1 MIGCFREQSERTT
14 AVKRMTQPLARSLAL
29 GLLALAAAE
38 VALSSSA
45 AAADETWRGVVR
57 ALHQPTLSSELAA
70 MVARVHVR
78 EGQRFTKGETLLEF
92 DCRRQRHE
100 LAALAAG
107 VREAR
112 TVVATNEYLQTKGAA
127 NRNDVE
133 IAQARLEK
141 ASAEWAALNE
151 RLAGCRIVAPFDGS
165 VVELS
170 VGAHELPQPNR
181 PLMTLTSID
190 QLELEIIVP
199 SRRLAAL
206 RPGSFLSFRIDE
218 TGATYRARVLRSGG
232 AVDAVSQ
239 TLKIYAEFTEP
250 TGEIL
255 PGMSG
260 TASPAT
266 EDR

>member
-1 MIGCFREQSERTT
+1 
-14 AVKRMTQPLARSLAL
+14 MTRPLARNLAI

-38 VALSSSA
+38 ATLSSFA

-70 MVARVHVR
+70 MVARVLVR
-78 EGQRFTKGETLLEF
+78 EGQRFAKGDTLLEF
-92 DCRRQRHE
+92 DCQRQSHE

-112 TVVATNEYLQTKGAA
+112 TVVATNEYLLTKGAA

-141 ASAEWAALNE
+141 ASAEWAALNQ
-151 RLAGCRIVAPFDGS
+151 RLTGCRIIAPFDGS

-170 VGAHELPQPNR
+170 ITQHELPQPNR

-199 SRRLAAL
+199 SRRLSAL
-206 RPGSFLSFRIDE
+206 RPGTFLSFSIDE
-218 TGATYRARVLRSGG
+218 TGAIYRARVLRSGG

-260 TASPAT
+260 TASPAA
-266 EDR
+266 EER